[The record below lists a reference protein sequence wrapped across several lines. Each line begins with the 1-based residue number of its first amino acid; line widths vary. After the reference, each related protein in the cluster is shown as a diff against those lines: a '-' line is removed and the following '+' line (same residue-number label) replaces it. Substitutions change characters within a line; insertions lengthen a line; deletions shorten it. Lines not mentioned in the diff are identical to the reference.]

1 MPLILSRAQVRELL
15 DMPDAIEAVERG
27 LIEFSAG
34 QAVMPVRVTTQVPT
48 HSGIALGMPAFLGAT
63 DALGTKIVTVYKNNP
78 SRGLP
83 TILAVVVLNDPQ
95 TGKVENWGFET
106 GNPVALV
113 RQGWTRDTMKIG
125 MVVTIEG
132 TRAKDGTTRGN
143 ARNILVNGKKLS
155 AASSE
160 GTNP

>member
-1 MPLILSRAQVRELL
+1 MGATNRLRWA
-15 DMPDAIEAVERG
+15 AVAA
-27 LIEFSAG
+27 LTCALPVIAHHSFSAEFD
-34 QAVMPVRVTTQVPT
+34 ATKPVNFTGTV
-48 HSGIALGMPAFLGAT
+48 
-63 DALGTKIVTVYKNNP
+63 TKIEWTNPHSWFYIDVKN
-78 SRGLP
+78 
-83 TILAVVVLNDPQ
+83 AE

-113 RQGWTRDTMKIG
+113 RQGWTRDTMKVG
-125 MVVTIEG
+125 MVVTVEG
-132 TRAKDGTTRGN
+132 TRAKDGTNRGN

>member
-1 MPLILSRAQVRELL
+1 MTTKLNAVAAGIVVMILA
-15 DMPDAIEAVERG
+15 AVPV
-27 LIEFSAG
+27 LAHHSFSAEFD
-34 QAVMPVRVTTQVPT
+34 ATKPVNFTGTV
-48 HSGIALGMPAFLGAT
+48 
-63 DALGTKIVTVYKNNP
+63 TKIEWTNPHSWFYMDVKNP
-78 SRGLP
+78 
-83 TILAVVVLNDPQ
+83 D

-113 RQGWTRDTMKIG
+113 RQGWTRDTMKPG
-125 MVVTIEG
+125 MVITVEG

>member
-1 MPLILSRAQVRELL
+1 MTTKLNAAALGIVLVILA
-15 DMPDAIEAVERG
+15 AVPV
-27 LIEFSAG
+27 LAHHSFSAEFD
-34 QAVMPVRVTTQVPT
+34 ANKPVTMTGSV
-48 HSGIALGMPAFLGAT
+48 
-63 DALGTKIVTVYKNNP
+63 TKIEWTNP
-78 SRGLP
+78 HSWFY
-83 TILAVVVLNDPQ
+83 IDVKDPQ

>member
-1 MPLILSRAQVRELL
+1 MTTKLNAVALGIVLIILA
-15 DMPDAIEAVERG
+15 AVPV
-27 LIEFSAG
+27 LAHHSFSAEFD
-34 QAVMPVRVTTQVPT
+34 ATKPVTMTGSV
-48 HSGIALGMPAFLGAT
+48 
-63 DALGTKIVTVYKNNP
+63 TKIEWTNP
-78 SRGLP
+78 HSWFY
-83 TILAVVVLNDPQ
+83 IDVKDPQ

>member
-1 MPLILSRAQVRELL
+1 MTTKLNAAALGIVLIILA
-15 DMPDAIEAVERG
+15 AVPV
-27 LIEFSAG
+27 LAHHSFSAEFD
-34 QAVMPVRVTTQVPT
+34 ATKPVTMTGSV
-48 HSGIALGMPAFLGAT
+48 
-63 DALGTKIVTVYKNNP
+63 TKIEWTNP
-78 SRGLP
+78 HSWFY
-83 TILAVVVLNDPQ
+83 IDVKDPQ

-155 AASSE
+155 AESSE

>member
-1 MPLILSRAQVRELL
+1 MVVNKFNSEEIGKMAKVNVI
-15 DMPDAIEAVERG
+15 AAGIG
-27 LIEFSAG
+27 LM
-34 QAVMPVRVTTQVPT
+34 V
-48 HSGIALGMPAFLGAT
+48 
-63 DALGTKIVTVYKNNP
+63 
-78 SRGLP
+78 
-83 TILAVVVLNDPQ
+83 LAVVPVLAHHSFSAEFDASKSVNFTGTVTKVEWTNPHSWFYIDVKDPE

-106 GNPVALV
+106 GNPVALL

-125 MVVTIEG
+125 MVVTVEG
-132 TRAKDGTTRGN
+132 TRAKDGTNRGN

>member
-1 MPLILSRAQVRELL
+1 MTTKLNAAALGIVLMILA
-15 DMPDAIEAVERG
+15 AVPV
-27 LIEFSAG
+27 LAHHSFSAEFD
-34 QAVMPVRVTTQVPT
+34 ATKPVTMTGSV
-48 HSGIALGMPAFLGAT
+48 
-63 DALGTKIVTVYKNNP
+63 TKIEWTNP
-78 SRGLP
+78 HSWFY
-83 TILAVVVLNDPQ
+83 IDVKDPQ

>member
-1 MPLILSRAQVRELL
+1 MTTKLHAAALGIVLMILA
-15 DMPDAIEAVERG
+15 AVPV
-27 LIEFSAG
+27 LAHHSFSAEFD
-34 QAVMPVRVTTQVPT
+34 ATKPVTMTGSVTKVEWTNP
-48 HSGIALGMPAFLGAT
+48 HSWFYI
-63 DALGTKIVTVYKNNP
+63 DVK
-78 SRGLP
+78 
-83 TILAVVVLNDPQ
+83 DPQ

-143 ARNILVNGKKLS
+143 ARNILVNGKKLG

>member
-1 MPLILSRAQVRELL
+1 MTTKLNAVALGIVLIILA
-15 DMPDAIEAVERG
+15 AVPV
-27 LIEFSAG
+27 LAHHSFSAEFD
-34 QAVMPVRVTTQVPT
+34 ATKPVTMTGSV
-48 HSGIALGMPAFLGAT
+48 
-63 DALGTKIVTVYKNNP
+63 TKIEWTNP
-78 SRGLP
+78 HSWFY
-83 TILAVVVLNDPQ
+83 IDVKDPQ

-125 MVVTIEG
+125 MVITVEG
-132 TRAKDGTTRGN
+132 TRAKRGDNRAN

>member
-1 MPLILSRAQVRELL
+1 MLANQFQSEDLRKMTKVNVVAAGIVLLVLSAMPVLAHHS
-15 DMPDAIEAVERG
+15 
-27 LIEFSAG
+27 FSAEFD
-34 QAVMPVRVTTQVPT
+34 ANKPVNFTGTV
-48 HSGIALGMPAFLGAT
+48 
-63 DALGTKIVTVYKNNP
+63 TKIEWTNP
-78 SRGLP
+78 HSWFY
-83 TILAVVVLNDPQ
+83 IDVKDPQ

-113 RQGWTRDTMKIG
+113 RQGWTRDTMKVG
-125 MVVTIEG
+125 MVVTVEG
-132 TRAKDGTTRGN
+132 TRAKDGTNRGN